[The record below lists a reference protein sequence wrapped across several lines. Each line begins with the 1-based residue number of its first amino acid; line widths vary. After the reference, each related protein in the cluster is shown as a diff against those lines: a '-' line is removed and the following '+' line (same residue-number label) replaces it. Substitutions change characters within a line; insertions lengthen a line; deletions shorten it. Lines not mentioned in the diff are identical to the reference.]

1 MRFLKDTFY
10 DIKHFLFIVLILV
23 AAFFILKYE
32 LTDLYTK
39 ETISENTETVEQEK
53 NTEVNIAG
61 VVKEEPIEI
70 SVTIP
75 AESTLLD
82 ISKILIDT
90 GIIKDEGTF
99 VEKVKSSGFE
109 GKLKTGEFKLKRG
122 LSDDEVLALLKE

>member
-61 VVKEEPIEI
+61 VAKEEPIEL

-99 VEKVKSSGFE
+99 IEKVKNSGFE

-122 LSDDEVLALLKE
+122 LTDDEVLALLKE

>member
-10 DIKHFLFIVLILV
+10 DIKHFLFIIFILL
-23 AAFFILKYE
+23 AAFFIIKYE
-32 LTDLYTK
+32 LNDLYNK
-39 ETISENTETVEQEK
+39 EPISKNIETTENEK
-53 NTEVNIAG
+53 NSEVNITG
-61 VVKEEPIEI
+61 VAKEEPIEI

-90 GIIKDEGTF
+90 GIIKDETTF
-99 VEKVKSSGFE
+99 VEKVKSAGLE

>member
-61 VVKEEPIEI
+61 VAKEEPIEL

-99 VEKVKSSGFE
+99 IEKVKSSGFE
-109 GKLKTGEFKLKRG
+109 GKLKTGDSNRF
-122 LSDDEVLALLKE
+122 

>member
-61 VVKEEPIEI
+61 VAKEEPIEL

-99 VEKVKSSGFE
+99 IEKVKSSGFE

-122 LSDDEVLALLKE
+122 LTDDEVLALLKE